1 VLSPRHQGLPLGP
14 REKACALGHL
24 TFGDQLARYSPF
36 GAVGH
41 TADPHEV
48 GADTVS
54 ARDKAKN
61 KAQELG
67 GKAKEAAGRVTGDR
81 RTEVRGK
88 DDQTKSHLK
97 GAGEKI
103 KDAFKK

>member
-1 VLSPRHQGLPLGP
+1 M
-14 REKACALGHL
+14 
-24 TFGDQLARYSPF
+24 
-36 GAVGH
+36 
-41 TADPHEV
+41 
-48 GADTVS
+48 S
-54 ARDKAKN
+54 AKDKAKN

-67 GKAKEAAGRVTGDR
+67 GKAKEAVGRATGDR
-81 RTEVRGK
+81 STEVRGK